1 MTDTNQANSSER
13 LATMIN
19 GYQAGALLYTAVKLD
34 LPDRLL
40 VPVTATDL
48 AHELDLRVSEL
59 ERFLH
64 ALAGLDIC
72 VQTAPETYVLT
83 DTGQLL
89 LRESDSPLREQA
101 VLAVEQYWSSWT
113 ALSHSLVT
121 GQTGFQHATGVDAW
135 EYRRD
140 HPEQGALFQD
150 WLAKE
155 TRAIAADII
164 ACLDISDVTTAVDIA
179 AGGGTLAAAMLAT
192 NPQLTVTLF
201 DLPHVIEHTRHE
213 LDLPPGQES
222 RCHWTGGDFF
232 SAVPGDAELYLL
244 KSVLH
249 DWDSEK
255 CLEILGHCRT
265 AMPGDARLLV
275 IERLLSEDPVSDT
288 LVARLDIHM
297 MAVNGGRERRLVEYR
312 DLLDRSGFSLH
323 SVSNSKSGFTILEAV
338 PS

>member
-155 TRAIAADII
+155 TRAIAASP
-164 ACLDISDVTTAVDIA
+164 AWTFLMLQLQLISLLAV
-179 AGGGTLAAAMLAT
+179 G
-192 NPQLTVTLF
+192 PWRQ
-201 DLPHVIEHTRHE
+201 P
-213 LDLPPGQES
+213 
-222 RCHWTGGDFF
+222 CW
-232 SAVPGDAELYLL
+232 
-244 KSVLH
+244 
-249 DWDSEK
+249 
-255 CLEILGHCRT
+255 
-265 AMPGDARLLV
+265 RL
-275 IERLLSEDPVSDT
+275 IR
-288 LVARLDIHM
+288 
-297 MAVNGGRERRLVEYR
+297 
-312 DLLDRSGFSLH
+312 
-323 SVSNSKSGFTILEAV
+323 NSQ
-338 PS
+338 